1 MDTELSSPPDEHTDG
16 QVVAKKSRRVFTAEE
31 RANMVQEFR
40 SSDQTQRA
48 FCRQHRIHPTTL
60 GNWLRR
66 SREQK
71 PTFAEVS
78 VAVQAPA
85 PIEVDLPNGIQIRVR
100 TTGDVGKTADLI
112 RRVALPQGQGSEPC

>member
-1 MDTELSSPPDEHTDG
+1 MDTESSARDEEPAG
-16 QVVAKKSRRVFTAEE
+16 QFKAKKPRRVYTTEE
-31 RANMVQEFR
+31 RSALVQEYR
-40 SSDQTQRA
+40 GGGQTQRA
-48 FCRQHRIHPTTL
+48 FCRQHGIHPTTL

-66 SREQK
+66 SKELA

-78 VAVQAPA
+78 VAVEAPA

-112 RRVALPQGQGSEPC
+112 RRVAMPPAEGDGPC